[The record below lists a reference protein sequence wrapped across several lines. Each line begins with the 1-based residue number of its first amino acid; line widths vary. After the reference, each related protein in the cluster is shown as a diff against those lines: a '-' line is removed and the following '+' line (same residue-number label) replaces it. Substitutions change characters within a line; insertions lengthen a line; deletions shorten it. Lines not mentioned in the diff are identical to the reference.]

1 MLRRSFLLFTI
12 YLFTAAAFAQTAPSQ
27 GPAGKPKLVV
37 GLVIDQMRWDYLYR
51 YRDLYGAGGF
61 KRLLSQGFSCENTM
75 IPYTAT
81 VTAAGHTCIYTGSV
95 PAIHGIVANDW
106 IDQETGIFMYCA
118 KDTTV
123 MPVGST
129 SVKEGQMSPRN
140 MLSNTVGDELRLA
153 TNFRSKVIGIALK
166 DRGGIMPAG
175 HSANAAYWFD
185 NKTGGWITSTY
196 YTNELPG
203 WVKQYNNRR
212 VPDSLMKN
220 DWTLLYDKSKYIQST
235 EDDMPFEKILESDKG
250 RVFPHK
256 YQSVIGSSNYDPF
269 RSSPYGATYTLQFA
283 EEAIRN
289 EKLGMGTA
297 TDMLCVSISSTDYIG
312 HRFGPNA
319 LETEDTYLRLDRD
332 IASFLTYLDKT
343 LGKNNYLLFLS
354 ADHGAPQIGNYLKQ
368 EKKYFTAG
376 ALNSNTVVKNLNKL
390 CLDKFGADGLVK
402 KVYDYQLYLDH
413 AKVDAA
419 SIDRK
424 ALKIFIVENLKMLP
438 EVWNA
443 YDVDNFSQVIMPAVL
458 REKISN
464 SYYFRRSGDVQ
475 YFYKAQ
481 YTDFTDSGIEHGAWY
496 PYDSHIP
503 LVWFGWNI
511 KPGKL
516 NRETYMT
523 DIAPTLA
530 AMLQIQMPNGCVGK
544 VITELIK

>member
-1 MLRRSFLLFTI
+1 MSRKSFLFFIFFLLANF
-12 YLFTAAAFAQTAPSQ
+12 AFAQSP
-27 GPAGKPKLVV
+27 KPKLVV

-51 YRDLYGAGGF
+51 YSNLYGPNGF

-75 IPYTAT
+75 IPYTPT
-81 VTAAGHTCIYTGSV
+81 VTGTGHTCIYTGSV

-106 IDQETGIFMYCA
+106 IDQQTGIFMYCA

-123 MPVGST
+123 MPVGT
-129 SVKEGQMSPRN
+129 SSIKEGQMSPRN
-140 MLSNTVGDELRLA
+140 MLSNTIGDELKLA
-153 TNFRSKVIGIALK
+153 TNFKSKVIGIALK
-166 DRGGIMPAG
+166 DRGGIFPAG

-185 NKTGGWITSTY
+185 NKTGNWITSTY
-196 YTNELPG
+196 YSNELPA
-203 WVKQYNNRR
+203 WVQKYNNRR
-212 VPDSLMKN
+212 VADSLMKK
-220 DWTLLYDKSKYIQST
+220 DWNLLYDKSKYTQST
-235 EDDMPFEKILESDKG
+235 EDDMPFEKVLESDKS

-256 YQSVIGSSNYDPF
+256 YQSIIESRDYDQF
-269 RSSPYGATYTLQFA
+269 RPSPYGNTFTFQFA
-283 EEAIRN
+283 KEAIRN
-289 EKLGMGTA
+289 EKLGMGNV
-297 TDMLCVSISSTDYIG
+297 TDMLCISVSSTDNIG
-312 HRFGPNA
+312 HKFGPNS
-319 LETEDTYLRLDRD
+319 LEAEDTYLRLDIE
-332 IASFLTYLDKT
+332 IASFLTYLDNT

-376 ALNSNTVVKNLNKL
+376 ALNSNSLIKNINKL
-390 CLDKFGADGLVK
+390 CLEKFGADSLVK
-402 KVYDYQLYLDH
+402 KLYDYQLYLDH
-413 AKVDAA
+413 AKINAA
-419 SIDRK
+419 AIDHK
-424 ALKIFIVENLKMLP
+424 ALKKFIVENLKLIP

-443 YDVDNFSQVIMPAVL
+443 YDVEDFAQVILPPVI

-464 SYYFRRSGDVQ
+464 SYYFRRSGDIQ

-481 YTDFTDSGIEHGAWY
+481 YTDYTDSGIEHGAWY

-523 DIAPTLA
+523 DIAPTIA

-544 VITELIK
+544 VITEVIK

>member
-1 MLRRSFLLFTI
+1 MSRKSFLFFIFFLLANF
-12 YLFTAAAFAQTAPSQ
+12 AFAQSP
-27 GPAGKPKLVV
+27 KPKLVV

-51 YRDLYGAGGF
+51 YSNLYGPNGF

-75 IPYTAT
+75 IPYTPT
-81 VTAAGHTCIYTGSV
+81 VTGTGHTCIYTGSV

-106 IDQETGIFMYCA
+106 IDQQTGIFMYCA

-123 MPVGST
+123 MPVGT
-129 SVKEGQMSPRN
+129 SSIKEGQMSPRN
-140 MLSNTVGDELRLA
+140 MLSNTIGDELKLA
-153 TNFRSKVIGIALK
+153 TNFKSKVIGIALK
-166 DRGGIMPAG
+166 DRGGIFPAG

-185 NKTGGWITSTY
+185 NKTGNWITSTY
-196 YTNELPG
+196 YTNELPA
-203 WVKQYNNRR
+203 WVQKYNNRR
-212 VPDSLMKN
+212 VADSLMKK
-220 DWTLLYDKSKYIQST
+220 DWNLLYDKSKYTQST
-235 EDDMPFEKILESDKG
+235 EDDMPFEKVLESDKS

-256 YQSVIGSSNYDPF
+256 YQSIIESRDYDQF
-269 RSSPYGATYTLQFA
+269 RPSPYGNTFTFQFA
-283 EEAIRN
+283 KEAIRN
-289 EKLGMGTA
+289 EKLGMGNV
-297 TDMLCVSISSTDYIG
+297 TDMLCISVSSTDNIG
-312 HRFGPNA
+312 HKFGPNS
-319 LETEDTYLRLDRD
+319 LEAEDTYLRLDIE
-332 IASFLTYLDKT
+332 IASFLTYLDNT

-376 ALNSNTVVKNLNKL
+376 ALNSNSLIKNINKL
-390 CLDKFGADGLVK
+390 CLEKFGADSLVK
-402 KVYDYQLYLDH
+402 KLYDYQLYLDH
-413 AKVDAA
+413 AKINAA
-419 SIDRK
+419 AIDHK
-424 ALKIFIVENLKMLP
+424 ALKKFIVENLKLIP

-443 YDVDNFSQVIMPAVL
+443 YDVEDFAQVILPPVI

-464 SYYFRRSGDVQ
+464 SYYFRRSGDIQ

-481 YTDFTDSGIEHGAWY
+481 YTDYTDSGIEHGAWY

-523 DIAPTLA
+523 DIAPTIA

-544 VITELIK
+544 VITEVIK

>member
-1 MLRRSFLLFTI
+1 MFFIFFLLANF
-12 YLFTAAAFAQTAPSQ
+12 AFAQSP
-27 GPAGKPKLVV
+27 KPKLVV

-51 YRDLYGAGGF
+51 YSNLYGPNGF

-75 IPYTAT
+75 IPYTPT
-81 VTAAGHTCIYTGSV
+81 VTGTGHTCIYTGSV

-106 IDQETGIFMYCA
+106 IDQQTGIFMYCA

-123 MPVGST
+123 MPVGT
-129 SVKEGQMSPRN
+129 SSIKEGQMSPRN
-140 MLSNTVGDELRLA
+140 MLSNTIGDELKLA
-153 TNFRSKVIGIALK
+153 TNFKSKVIGIALK
-166 DRGGIMPAG
+166 DRGGIFPAG

-185 NKTGGWITSTY
+185 NKTGNWITSTY
-196 YTNELPG
+196 YTNELPA
-203 WVKQYNNRR
+203 WVQKYNNRR
-212 VPDSLMKN
+212 VADSLMKK
-220 DWTLLYDKSKYIQST
+220 DWNLLYDKSKYTQST
-235 EDDMPFEKILESDKG
+235 EDDMPFEKVLESDKS

-256 YQSVIGSSNYDPF
+256 YQSIIESRDYDQF
-269 RSSPYGATYTLQFA
+269 RPSPYGNTFTFQFA
-283 EEAIRN
+283 KEAIRN
-289 EKLGMGTA
+289 EKLGMGNV
-297 TDMLCVSISSTDYIG
+297 TDMLCISVSSTDNIG
-312 HRFGPNA
+312 HKFGPNS
-319 LETEDTYLRLDRD
+319 LEAEDTYLRLDIE
-332 IASFLTYLDKT
+332 IASFLTYLDNT

-376 ALNSNTVVKNLNKL
+376 ALNSNSLIKNINKL
-390 CLDKFGADGLVK
+390 CLEKFGADSLVK
-402 KVYDYQLYLDH
+402 KLYDYQLYLDH
-413 AKVDAA
+413 AKINAA
-419 SIDRK
+419 AIDHK
-424 ALKIFIVENLKMLP
+424 ALKKFIVENLKLIP

-443 YDVDNFSQVIMPAVL
+443 YDVEDFAQVILPPVI

-464 SYYFRRSGDVQ
+464 SYYFRRSGDIQ

-481 YTDFTDSGIEHGAWY
+481 YTDYTDSGIEHGAWY

-523 DIAPTLA
+523 DIAPTIA

-544 VITELIK
+544 VITEVIK